1 MDKKKNSFIEN
12 MLRDKTPASEEVGS
26 ENKIESENLNSTN
39 ENNVSPIISKPKG
52 DKNSFFIQNC
62 VAAYQNLQYSKNEKV
77 TLNINPTINKKLKL
91 LSMAVEGVTAFDL
104 GNAILYDYFETH
116 KKEIAVLMKKLQI

>member
-1 MDKKKNSFIEN
+1 MEKKKNSFIEN
-12 MLRDKTPASEEVGS
+12 MLRDNKPTSEESVS
-26 ENKIESENLNSTN
+26 KNEIESENLNSTN
-39 ENNVSPIISKPKG
+39 ENNISPIISKSKG
-52 DKNSFFIQNC
+52 DKNSLFIQNC

-104 GNAILYDYFETH
+104 GNAILHDYFETH
-116 KKEIAVLMKKLQI
+116 KKEIAILMKKLQI

>member
-1 MDKKKNSFIEN
+1 MEKKKNSFIEN
-12 MLRDKTPASEEVGS
+12 MLRDKNPASEELVSKS
-26 ENKIESENLNSTN
+26 EVESENLNSTN

-52 DKNSFFIQNC
+52 DKNSLFIQNC
-62 VAAYQNLQYSKNEKV
+62 VAAYQNLEYSKNEKV

-104 GNAILYDYFETH
+104 GNAILHDYFETH